1 MRPARTMALLPGRF
15 RPADELPETV
25 IAPRRGWIAV
35 NWKELYEFRE
45 LLYFLAERDVK
56 IRYKQTVLGVAWA
69 VIQPLFTMLIFTFI
83 FKRLAGLPSEG
94 LPYPVFVFA
103 GLIPWLFFSGGVAA
117 SGQSLIQQQ
126 GIVTKVYFPRLF
138 IPTATLGAYL
148 VDMAV
153 SFVLYGVVLAYYGVV
168 PSWQV
173 VFLPVLVMLTVVAT
187 LGLGM
192 SLAALIVQFR
202 DIRHTVPFLI
212 QILMFASPVIYSIRM
227 VPPAY
232 RRVMAL
238 NPMAGIIDAYR
249 SCIKGRDWDP
259 ATLAISTTVALALFV
274 FGVYYFRKTERLFA
288 DLA

>member
-1 MRPARTMALLPGRF
+1 MALLPGRS
-15 RPADELPETV
+15 RPDDDLPETV
-25 IAPRRGWIAV
+25 IAPRRGWISI
-35 NWKELYEFRE
+35 NWKELFEFRE

-69 VIQPLFTMLIFTFI
+69 VIQPLCTMLIFTFI
-83 FKRLAGLPSEG
+83 FKRLANLPSEG

-103 GLIPWLFFSGGVAA
+103 GLIPWMFFAGGVTAA
-117 SGQSLIQQQ
+117 GQSLILQQ

-153 SFVLYGVVLAYYGVV
+153 SFGLYTLVLAYYGVV

-173 VFLPVLVMLTVVAT
+173 VFLPLLVLLTIVAT
-187 LGLGM
+187 LGLGY

-202 DIRHTVPFLI
+202 DFRHTLSFMI

-227 VPPAY
+227 VPTQY

-249 SCIKGRDWDP
+249 SCIKGHDWDP
-259 ATLAISTTVALALFV
+259 VTLAISTSVALVLFV
-274 FGVYYFRKTERLFA
+274 FGIYYFRKTERLFA